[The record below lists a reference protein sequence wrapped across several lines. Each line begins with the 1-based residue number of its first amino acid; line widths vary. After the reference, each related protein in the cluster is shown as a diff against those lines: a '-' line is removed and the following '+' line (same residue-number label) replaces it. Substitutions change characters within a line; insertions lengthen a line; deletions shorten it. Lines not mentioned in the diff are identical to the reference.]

1 MTDSMRRDAM
11 GRAERAAMS
20 LSVAMGII
28 LLVVK
33 VSAYILTGSPAILS
47 DALESIIHVAA
58 VGFAAWSL
66 ALAQR
71 PPDRN
76 HTYGHEKVAF
86 FSAGVEGALIVV
98 AAILIVLTAVARWR
112 AGLSSESLGAGAA
125 LVAAAGLANGVLG
138 LWLIREGKRTRSLIV
153 ESNGRHV
160 LTDCWTSAGVVAGL
174 LLTLATGW
182 LPFDPIAAIL
192 VALNICW
199 SGWRLMRRSVGG
211 LMDEGSPETERAVLD
226 ALDAAAR
233 PLGVTWHGVRHRSA
247 GQTVWVELHLLFP
260 RGTPIEDA
268 HAKASAIER
277 AIEAALSNDAH
288 VITHLESAEDHTDD
302 HDAPHFFPVM
312 SRASR

>member
-1 MTDSMRRDAM
+1 
-11 GRAERAAMS
+11 MS
-20 LSVAMGII
+20 LSLAMGLI

-33 VSAYILTGSPAILS
+33 VGAYILTGSPAILS
-47 DALESIIHVAA
+47 DALESIIHIAA

-66 ALAQR
+66 ALSRR

-86 FSAGVEGALIVV
+86 FSAGAEGALIVV
-98 AAILIVLTAVARWR
+98 AAILIVLSAIGKWR
-112 AGLSSESLGAGAA
+112 AGLSSEALGAGTA
-125 LVAAAGLANGVLG
+125 LIAGAGLANGVLG
-138 LWLIREGKRTRSLIV
+138 VWLIREGKKTRSLIV

-160 LTDCWTSAGVVAGL
+160 LTDCWTSVGVVAGL

-199 SGWRLMRRSVGG
+199 SGWRLMRRSIGG
-211 LMDEGSPETERAVLD
+211 LMDEGSPATERAVLD
-226 ALDAAAR
+226 ALEAAAR

-247 GQTVWVELHLLFP
+247 GQSVWVELHLLFP
-260 RGTPIEDA
+260 RGTPIEEA

-277 AIEAALSNDAH
+277 AIESALANDAH